1 MTSIDVQILE
11 MIVATKGS
19 CNSNI
24 MYDILQNTMTVS
36 EYCTKCPV
44 NIKLKY
50 NGRKCG
56 STNHLVSYTTAMEL
70 LEDYRNATKPEEIF
84 PAIF

>member
-1 MTSIDVQILE
+1 MTTIDVQILE

-36 EYCTKCPV
+36 DYCTKCPV
-44 NIKLKY
+44 NIKLKQT
-50 NGRKCG
+50 GKKCG
-56 STNHLVSYTTAMEL
+56 NTRHQDSYMMAIQL
-70 LEDYRNATKPEEIF
+70 LEDYRNVTKPEEIF